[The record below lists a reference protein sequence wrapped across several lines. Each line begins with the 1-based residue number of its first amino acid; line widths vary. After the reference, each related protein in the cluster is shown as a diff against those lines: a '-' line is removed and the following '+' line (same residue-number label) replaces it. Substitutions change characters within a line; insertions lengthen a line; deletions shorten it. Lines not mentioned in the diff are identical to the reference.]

1 MTEFHVARQPIFLYN
16 KSVFAYELLYRASGG
31 MENYT
36 GNEGDKAS
44 MSVLTGNFLGAG
56 ISALTGG
63 KPAFVNFTETL
74 LKQGTAMLFPKDQL
88 YVEILETVKPDED
101 ILKACMEL
109 KKAGYKLVL
118 DDFMADGTCGELEKM
133 ADIIKVDF
141 RTTTVA
147 QQVDVFKRLNYSR
160 FALFLA
166 EKIETYE
173 EFDIALDMG
182 YTLFQGYFFTKP
194 VTLSVSTLPVGSASL
209 LLLMKEIV
217 SREPDIDRIRTEIES
232 DVGLAYEIL
241 RLVNSAY
248 YTKRKKIGSIR
259 QALAYLGLEG
269 IRKWVMMSALRKQS
283 QNSPGET
290 VNLSIIR
297 SRFMEQ
303 LSGRVSESHMK
314 EEYALTGL
322 FSLLEVLTEC
332 PFDILLSQIA
342 APDSLFSVLAQ
353 NQYDSKM
360 GQCFLLVQAYEK
372 ADFQKAQTI
381 AQQYGLS
388 LDEVAAMYNHS
399 IRWLYEFPNL

>member
-1 MTEFHVARQPIFLYN
+1 MAEFHVARQPIFLYN
-16 KSVFAYELLYRASGG
+16 KSVFAYELLYRSSGD
-31 MENYT
+31 MQSYT
-36 GNEGDKAS
+36 ENEGDKAS
-44 MSVLTGNFLGAG
+44 MRVLSSNFLSTGF
-56 ISALTGG
+56 SALTGG
-63 KPAFVNFTETL
+63 KPAFVNFTDTL
-74 LKQGTAMLFPKDQL
+74 LKQGTAMLFPKEQL
-88 YVEILETVKPDED
+88 YVEVLETVKPDED
-101 ILKACMEL
+101 ILKACREL

-118 DDFMADGTCGELEKM
+118 DDFMAEGSCSELERM

-141 RTTTVA
+141 RVTTLA

-160 FALFLA
+160 FTLFLA
-166 EKIETYE
+166 EKVETYE

-194 VTLSVSTLPVGSASL
+194 VTLSVTTLPVGSVSL
-209 LLLMKEIV
+209 MMLMKEIV
-217 SREPDIDRIRTEIES
+217 SREPDIDKIRAEIEM

-248 YTKRKKIGSIR
+248 YTKRKRIGSIR

-283 QNSPGET
+283 QNVPGET
-290 VNLSIIR
+290 INLSIIR

-303 LSGRVSESHMK
+303 LSSKVNEGHKK

-342 APDSLFSVLAQ
+342 APDSLYSVLAQ
-353 NQYDSKM
+353 KKYESKM
-360 GQCFLLVQAYEK
+360 GQCFLLIQAYEK
-372 ADFQKAQTI
+372 AMFQQAQEI
-381 AQQYGLS
+381 AQQYGMS
-388 LDEVAAMYNHS
+388 LDEVAAMYNAS
-399 IRWLYEFPNL
+399 VKWLYEFPNL